1 MQEESQ
7 LPELCRLAEERAAA
21 LGHVLAPWSAPE
33 DVARRTV
40 CSVCGRA
47 VYVRAEG
54 SLAGIAGR
62 ACVERCSD
70 AAVFPA

>member
-1 MQEESQ
+1 MQEETQ
-7 LPELCRLAEERAAA
+7 LAELCRLAEERAAS

-33 DVARRTV
+33 DVSRRTV

-47 VYVRAEG
+47 AYVRAEG

-62 ACVERCSD
+62 ACTESCSG
-70 AAVFPA
+70 AELFPA